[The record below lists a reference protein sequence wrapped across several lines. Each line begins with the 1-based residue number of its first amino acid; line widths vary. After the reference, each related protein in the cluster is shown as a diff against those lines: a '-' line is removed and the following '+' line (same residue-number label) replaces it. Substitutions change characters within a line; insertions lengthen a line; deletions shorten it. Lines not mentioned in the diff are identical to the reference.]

1 MGTSWKT
8 KINTYISKTHF
19 FFLCLFALGIFTSV
33 KLTSNCLDFIYP
45 LGLIQMVL
53 LGENPFKKIKD
64 KKLNSA
70 IIFFILAML
79 ISFLGHPYPKVF
91 SLFKGHLTIL
101 LFFYIIVLN
110 LKNIKQVKILIII
123 ASVSMFIAALMGTY
137 QHYILKLPRIKGF
150 LFELTFGCYL
160 AIFILFLIAYGVWGK
175 TKVAYRLATIP
186 GIALL
191 GLNLLFT
198 QARGAWLGFLGGA
211 FMLAWLK
218 DKKIIAPLLIIC
230 LLLYFFLPQTYI
242 DRFQSIFD
250 TKTND
255 SNLTRIAIWKSA
267 LSMYRDHFIS
277 GVGLG
282 RFRVEYHQNY
292 KQSYPVEWRHRHAH
306 NNLLQYM
313 AESGTFGLIA
323 FLWLMVAIILWL
335 YQNHL
340 QITDPNWRLFLLASL
355 CSVIIFNIQGLTDV
369 NYGGHRYED
378 ARRFF
383 WFFMALNIAIANIYR
398 KDPKPNE
405 ELTLNSN

>member
-1 MGTSWKT
+1 
-8 KINTYISKTHF
+8 
-19 FFLCLFALGIFTSV
+19 
-33 KLTSNCLDFIYP
+33 
-45 LGLIQMVL
+45 
-53 LGENPFKKIKD
+53 
-64 KKLNSA
+64 
-70 IIFFILAML
+70 
-79 ISFLGHPYPKVF
+79 
-91 SLFKGHLTIL
+91 
-101 LFFYIIVLN
+101 
-110 LKNIKQVKILIII
+110 
-123 ASVSMFIAALMGTY
+123 MFIAALMGTY

-198 QARGAWLGFLGGA
+198 QARGAWLGFLGGT
-211 FMLAWLK
+211 FILAWLK
-218 DKKIIAPLLIIC
+218 DKKIIALLLIIC

-242 DRFQSIFD
+242 DRFQSSFD
-250 TKTND
+250 TKTNG

-282 RFRVEYHQNY
+282 RFRVEYHLNY

-355 CSVIIFNIQGLTDV
+355 CCVIIFNIQGLTDV

-398 KDPKPNE
+398 KDPKPNK
-405 ELTLNSN
+405 ELTLESN